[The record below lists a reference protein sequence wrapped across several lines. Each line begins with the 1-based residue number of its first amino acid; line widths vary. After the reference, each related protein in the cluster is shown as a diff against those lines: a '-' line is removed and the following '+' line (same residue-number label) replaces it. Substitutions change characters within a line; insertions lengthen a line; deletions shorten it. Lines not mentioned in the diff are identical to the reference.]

1 MLLSP
6 LKVIRNLLGIERAA
20 RPRTLADDLMDRQ
33 LDREQA
39 GMAVATGEAS
49 GLQAD
54 FAQAVADFKA
64 AMADGIITPDEAR
77 RINRDLAQ
85 GTRHA
90 RQHTA
95 TLQALT
101 S

>member
-1 MLLSP
+1 MHGP
-6 LKVIRNLLGIERAA
+6 AAIEVDV
-20 RPRTLADDLMDRQ
+20 LNRQ
-33 LDREQA
+33 LDRADA

>member
-1 MLLSP
+1 MHGP
-6 LKVIRNLLGIERAA
+6 AAIEVDV
-20 RPRTLADDLMDRQ
+20 LNRQ
-33 LDREQA
+33 LDRADA
-39 GMAVATGEAS
+39 GMAVAAGEAS

-90 RQHTA
+90 SQHTA
-95 TLQALT
+95 TLQTLT